1 MFATSNIKFILAFSR
16 AILRHHLVGV
26 TVLFTFPFFVFFN
39 LHFLFHDSLLDI
51 NHNFDKTCPTFSLTI
66 WLFNFDS
73 SIMDDLWPRI
83 PHVFERINEL
93 LDNKS
98 LIKCKEASRIMCS
111 IIDNQKSGKYVT
123 TRMIQ
128 SYTKNPKIL
137 SEDWRIIFKK
147 LPLKQLKEFGILVK
161 EFYKYAAS
169 RLEENWNPL
178 HIAAERGNIDFCK
191 FIVKVSATKQ
201 YNFSPLLFSAQ
212 TGHLEVS
219 KFLYKEI
226 EDKTHRTSLEQL
238 TAQHLAAKNGHLE
251 IYTFLHKNSNDINP
265 SMQRSITP
273 LHLAAQYGH
282 FDVCKYICDNTLIV
296 APCREFDEM
305 TPLSL
310 AIHRG
315 HTKVA
320 RLLIER
326 NGNNFGIRIL
336 ILVCVICSMVF
347 LWSYVIFF
355 DNFCIQNPLLG
366 AILLNVCKS
375 VNEPIAL
382 ISKIIVIS
390 ICYFS
395 AGLTSL
401 DIVSE
406 LLFYFFYR
414 PKLEY

>member
-1 MFATSNIKFILAFSR
+1 
-16 AILRHHLVGV
+16 
-26 TVLFTFPFFVFFN
+26 
-39 LHFLFHDSLLDI
+39 
-51 NHNFDKTCPTFSLTI
+51 
-66 WLFNFDS
+66 
-73 SIMDDLWPRI
+73 MDEVWPRI
-83 PHVFERINEL
+83 PHIFEQINES

-98 LIKCKEASRIMCS
+98 LIRCKEASRTMCL
-111 IIDNQKSGKYVT
+111 IIENQKSGKYVT

-128 SYTKNPKIL
+128 SYTKNPEEHA
-137 SEDWRIIFKK
+137 EDWRIIFKK
-147 LPLKQLKEFGILVK
+147 LPLKRLKEFGILV
-161 EFYKYAAS
+161 EDFYKSTVS
-169 RLEENWNPL
+169 RFEENWNPL

-191 FIVKVSATKQ
+191 FIVKVRAPKQ

-212 TGHLEVS
+212 AGHIEVS

-226 EDKTHRTSLEQL
+226 EDKNHRTSLKQL

-251 IYTFLHKNSNDINP
+251 IYTFLHENSHDINP

-282 FDVCKYICDNTLIV
+282 FDVCKYICDNTVVV
-296 APCREFDEM
+296 APRREFDEM

-315 HTKVA
+315 HSKIA

-326 NGNNFGIRIL
+326 NGNNFGVPFVL
-336 ILVCVICSMVF
+336 FFVCIMCFMVF
-347 LWSYVIFF
+347 LWSYVIFY
-355 DNFCIQNPLLG
+355 DNFCILNPLLG
-366 AILLNVCKS
+366 AMLLNVCKS
-375 VNEPIAL
+375 VNDPIAF

-390 ICYFS
+390 ICYIS
-395 AGLTSL
+395 ASLTSL

>member
-1 MFATSNIKFILAFSR
+1 MALGTRWYVNDESLMKYKEVSR
-16 AILRHHLVGV
+16 VI
-26 TVLFTFPFFVFFN
+26 
-39 LHFLFHDSLLDI
+39 
-51 NHNFDKTCPTFSLTI
+51 
-66 WLFNFDS
+66 
-73 SIMDDLWPRI
+73 
-83 PHVFERINEL
+83 
-93 LDNKS
+93 
-98 LIKCKEASRIMCS
+98 CS
-111 IIDNQKSGKYVT
+111 IIENQKSGKYVT
-123 TRMIQ
+123 TRMIR

-212 TGHLEVS
+212 AGHLEVS
-219 KFLYKEI
+219 KFLYNEI

-251 IYTFLHKNSNDINP
+251 IYTFLHENSNDINP

-310 AIHRG
+310 AIRRG

-326 NGNNFGIRIL
+326 NGNNFGNRTL
-336 ILVCVICSMVF
+336 FLVCMICFSVF
-347 LWSYVIFF
+347 VGTYSIIYG
-355 DNFCIQNPLLG
+355 NFCIDKPLSGFL
-366 AILLNVCKS
+366 LLNVCKS
-375 VNEPIAL
+375 INEPIAL
-382 ISKIIVIS
+382 IGKMIVIS
-390 ICYFS
+390 ICYIS
-395 AGLTSL
+395 ASLTSL

-406 LLFYFFYR
+406 LLFYFFHR

>member
-1 MFATSNIKFILAFSR
+1 MD
-16 AILRHHLVGV
+16 HL
-26 TVLFTFPFFVFFN
+26 
-39 LHFLFHDSLLDI
+39 
-51 NHNFDKTCPTFSLTI
+51 
-66 WLFNFDS
+66 WL
-73 SIMDDLWPRI
+73 RI
-83 PHVFERINEL
+83 PHICEQINEL
-93 LDNKS
+93 LDDES
-98 LIKCKEASRIMCS
+98 LIKYKEVSRVICS
-111 IIDNQKSGKYVT
+111 IIENQKSGKYVT
-123 TRMIQ
+123 TRMIR

-212 TGHLEVS
+212 AGHLEVS
-219 KFLYKEI
+219 KFLYNEI

-251 IYTFLHKNSNDINP
+251 IYTFLHENSNDINP

-310 AIHRG
+310 AIRRG

-326 NGNNFGIRIL
+326 NGNNFGNRTL
-336 ILVCVICSMVF
+336 FLVCMICFSVF
-347 LWSYVIFF
+347 VGTYSIIYG
-355 DNFCIQNPLLG
+355 NFCIDKPLSGFL
-366 AILLNVCKS
+366 LLNVCKS
-375 VNEPIAL
+375 INEPIAL
-382 ISKIIVIS
+382 IGKMIVIS
-390 ICYFS
+390 ICYIS
-395 AGLTSL
+395 ASLTSL

-406 LLFYFFYR
+406 LLFYFFHR